1 MNTLLVVAT
10 VVEALAAIAFIAAP
24 AAALA
29 PFGVTLEPASIS
41 IARLF
46 GSAVLA
52 FPVLLWHARASADA
66 GLKRVAVRTLIVYWL
81 ASAAIIAITL
91 LGGLMDALG
100 WSLVTTHVVLAIW
113 SAALLRK

>member
-24 AAALA
+24 GAALA
-29 PFGVTLEPASIS
+29 PFGVALEPSSTS

-46 GSAVLA
+46 GSAVVA
-52 FPVLLWHARASADA
+52 FPVLLWHARASTDA

-81 ASAAIIAITL
+81 ASAAIIAISL
-91 LGGLMDALG
+91 LGGLMNALG
-100 WSLVTTHVVLAIW
+100 WTLVATHVALAIW
-113 SAALLRK
+113 SAALLRR